1 MNESGNAGAAAVS
14 ALHARSSLDERIDA
28 PHFRYAFEC
37 RGADGELKWTEDF
50 ENTVVTGG
58 ADDLLDKYFA
68 GSAYTA
74 AWYLGLKG
82 TGTAAATDTLA
93 SHGTWAEVNPYTGNR
108 PALAFASASARSK
121 VATAI
126 SYSITAAGP
135 TTVAGAFTAS
145 VNTGTAGILYSAGD
159 FSTSRSVV
167 SGDTLTVTL
176 TVSV

>member
-14 ALHARSSLDERIDA
+14 ALHARSTLDERIDA
-28 PHFRYAFEC
+28 PHFHYAFEC

-58 ADDLLDKYFA
+58 ADYLLDTFFA

-74 AWYLGLKG
+74 AWYLGLAG
-82 TGTAAATDTLA
+82 TGTIAATDTLA
-93 SHGTWAEVNPYTGNR
+93 SHSGWAEVNPYTGNR
-108 PALAFASASARSK
+108 PALAWSAASARSK

-126 SYSITAAGP
+126 SYSITSSA
-135 TTVAGAFTAS
+135 TVAGAFTAT
-145 VNTGTAGILYSAGD
+145 VNTGTAGTLYSAGD